1 MLDPFQGRAAENF
14 SDSPM
19 SQMVRARRQ
28 ASTSAM
34 LGEIENQ
41 GYVSAAQKADEYRR
55 RNAVRGP
62 SVGAQIGTA
71 VAGAA
76 VSAGIALI

>member
-62 SVGAQIGTA
+62 SVGAQIATEVFKTG
-71 VAGAA
+71 VA
-76 VSAGIALI
+76 LL